1 MNGMGGDV
9 YLVSL
14 LELQAQLLDV
24 SLEGGH
30 VDLGRLVLL
39 LQLLHPKVALLL
51 DAGQFG
57 APARPPPLPAARRGP
72 AARLQPRQQ
81 LLRLRQHRLVVR
93 HLVLAARPGT
103 TYHK

>member
-51 DAGQFG
+51 NAGQFG
-57 APARPPPLPAARRGP
+57 AQARRLALPDTLLGLD
-72 AARLQPRQQ
+72 ARLQPRQQ

>member
-39 LQLLHPKVALLL
+39 LQLLHMRVSNG
-51 DAGQFG
+51 AG
-57 APARPPPLPAARRGP
+57 
-72 AARLQPRQQ
+72 
-81 LLRLRQHRLVVR
+81 
-93 HLVLAARPGT
+93 
-103 TYHK
+103 